1 MSNGTIIGTIL
12 NVTERGEYRTVLVQR
27 EAADKYEQE
36 HADKT
41 VIPFD
46 LSPYLFKKNGVAGL
60 LKVGTVVAVTFRL
73 TGREYNGK
81 RYLSAGIDS
90 IEGVAGAAADVEQ
103 EQAEAESDAAFVA
116 AGMPGAVTTDPT
128 GAAPDGQAEDAP
140 LPF

>member
-27 EAADKYEQE
+27 EAADDYERKHE
-36 HADKT
+36 EKT

-90 IEGVAGAAADVEQ
+90 IEGVAGASADE
-103 EQAEAESDAAFVA
+103 
-116 AGMPGAVTTDPT
+116 PGAVQTDPT
-128 GAAPDGQAEDAP
+128 GAAPDGQAEDSA

>member
-12 NVTERGEYRTVLVQR
+12 NVTERGEWRTVVIQR
-27 EAADKYEQE
+27 EAADDYERK

-41 VIPFD
+41 VIPFA

-73 TGREYNGK
+73 TGREYNSK
-81 RYLSAGIDS
+81 RYLSADIDS
-90 IEGVAGAAADVEQ
+90 IEGVGASADE
-103 EQAEAESDAAFVA
+103 
-116 AGMPGAVTTDPT
+116 PGAVTTDPT
-128 GAAPDGQAEDAP
+128 GASPDGQAESTD

>member
-27 EAADKYEQE
+27 EAEDDYERK
-36 HADKT
+36 HAEKT
-41 VIPFD
+41 IIPFD
-46 LSPYLFKKNGVAGL
+46 LSPYLFKKSGVAGL
-60 LKVGTVVAVTFRL
+60 LRVGTVVAVTFRL

-90 IEGVAGAAADVEQ
+90 IESAGGASADE
-103 EQAEAESDAAFVA
+103 
-116 AGMPGAVTTDPT
+116 PGAVQTDPT
-128 GAAPDGQAEDAP
+128 GAAADGQAEDTA

>member
-1 MSNGTIIGTIL
+1 MSGATIIGTIL
-12 NVTERGEYRTVLVQR
+12 EVTERGEYRTVVIQR
-27 EAADKYEQE
+27 EAADDYERK

-46 LSPYLFKKNGVAGL
+46 LSPYMAKRSGVAGL

-90 IEGVAGAAADVEQ
+90 IEGVGASADE
-103 EQAEAESDAAFVA
+103 
-116 AGMPGAVTTDPT
+116 PGAVQTDPT
-128 GAAPDGQAEDAP
+128 GAAPDGQAESDNM
-140 LPF
+140 PF

>member
-27 EAADKYEQE
+27 EAADDYERK

-41 VIPFD
+41 IIPFD
-46 LSPYLFKKNGVAGL
+46 MSPYLFKKNGVAGL

-90 IEGVAGAAADVEQ
+90 IEGGAGAAADE
-103 EQAEAESDAAFVA
+103 
-116 AGMPGAVTTDPT
+116 PGAVTTDPT
-128 GAAPDGQAEDAP
+128 GAAPDGQAEDSA

>member
-60 LKVGTVVAVTFRL
+60 LRVGTVVAVTFRL

-90 IEGVAGAAADVEQ
+90 IEGVGAADDE
-103 EQAEAESDAAFVA
+103 
-116 AGMPGAVTTDPT
+116 PGAVMTDPT
-128 GAAPDGQAEDAP
+128 GAAPDGQAESDP

>member
-46 LSPYLFKKNGVAGL
+46 LSPFLAKRSGVAGL

-81 RYLSAGIDS
+81 RYLSACIDS
-90 IEGVAGAAADVEQ
+90 IEGVAGASADE
-103 EQAEAESDAAFVA
+103 
-116 AGMPGAVTTDPT
+116 PGAVQTDPT
-128 GAAPDGQAEDAP
+128 GAAPDGQAESDP

>member
-1 MSNGTIIGTIL
+1 MSGATIIGTIL

-27 EAADKYEQE
+27 EAADDYERK

-73 TGREYNGK
+73 TGREYGGK

-90 IEGVAGAAADVEQ
+90 IEGV
-103 EQAEAESDAAFVA
+103 
-116 AGMPGAVTTDPT
+116 GAVVTNTGAVQTDPT
-128 GAAPDGQAEDAP
+128 GAAPDGQAESTD

>member
-1 MSNGTIIGTIL
+1 MSGATIIGTIL
-12 NVTERGEYRTVLVQR
+12 EVTERGEWRTVLVQR
-27 EAADKYEQE
+27 EAADDYERK

-46 LSPYLFKKNGVAGL
+46 LSPYLAKRSGVAGL

-90 IEGVAGAAADVEQ
+90 IEGVGAAADE
-103 EQAEAESDAAFVA
+103 
-116 AGMPGAVTTDPT
+116 PGAVTTDPT
-128 GAAPDGQAEDAP
+128 GAAPDGQAEDSG

>member
-36 HADKT
+36 HAEKT

-60 LKVGTVVAVTFRL
+60 LRVGTVVAVTFRL

-81 RYLSAGIDS
+81 RYLSAAIDS
-90 IEGVAGAAADVEQ
+90 IEGVGVSADE
-103 EQAEAESDAAFVA
+103 
-116 AGMPGAVTTDPT
+116 PGAVTTDPT
-128 GAAPDGQAEDAP
+128 GAAPDGQAEDSA

>member
-12 NVTERGEYRTVLVQR
+12 EVTERGEWRTVVIQR
-27 EAADKYEQE
+27 EAADDYERK
-36 HADKT
+36 HAEKT

-81 RYLSAGIDS
+81 RYLSAAIDS
-90 IEGVAGAAADVEQ
+90 IEGVAGAAADE
-103 EQAEAESDAAFVA
+103 
-116 AGMPGAVTTDPT
+116 PGAVTTDPT
-128 GAAPDGQAEDAP
+128 GAAPDGQAEDSA